1 MIGEYVQQHLHP
13 TGPYIN
19 ENEPSSILTYPF
31 QFVNSTRQLT
41 HAGDRSHLLG
51 FTDLTA
57 YSSAEFKTAATPE
70 TPYYGPSELASTQ
83 EGIYQQPLEFGDRYC
98 KTSFVPTSCPVVTVA
113 DSIDYTPITVQGTNS
128 DEAPALVKAAYP
140 SDGTAHRSFPSTA
153 ENESDNVKNSVL
165 HKIHQFDQY
174 AQFAQATPFQT
185 LVNQL
190 VASRDGQYSS
200 ADICGSH
207 PFQDVI
213 RKESQTEGLQQI
225 SGYTTAQAMEA
236 TKSNKTAQEP
246 HTYSTADHY
255 VTSVAQS
262 QPKYVRTPYD
272 QQLSQYIKGTCGT
285 VSGNSDE
292 QTYNYSQQ
300 TASHPITSWL
310 CESPV
315 NDQLRFSHNRMNGGA
330 FHASPERSEHMAF
343 VHSTPFGS
351 HIGNMRTQVL
361 HQETIHSFPVSPYQ
375 PQQQQQQ
382 RNPKSQSQTISS
394 HDGRGS
400 LDSPSTSSAASRGSS
415 SLADALACSSESG
428 GATRSIGN
436 EVKRHIQSFQNETAG
451 YNGPVNVCLSTE
463 VNQASGFSLQE
474 KSTPL
479 QTDFG
484 GSAANALPPSEH
496 EITKR
501 GPKLDELG
509 SKAGKRSGYLAK
521 RARTQSIVSQSIR
534 SNEKK
539 KIKFNFNPNKEHTN
553 LDSAPS
559 DDHRSLRTSIL
570 LSPRVIHTEFIE
582 KSHDESLTEDHESDS
597 LSDSDSDEELEEG
610 KVTRATNTIGVVNTD
625 RPRKHEICHVY
636 EQGAAP
642 IPSKIVVVPTT
653 TNYPPFR
660 EEHVIVPGSHGQC
673 LLWACKACKKKTMQV
688 DRRKA
693 ATMRERRRLRKVN
706 EAFETLK
713 RRTCANPNQRMPKVE
728 ILRNAIDYIE
738 NLEEML
744 QHNGVLPTGISPLT
758 SALLA
763 NGGNNMGTARR
774 NETGNSSD
782 EKKLSTRLPPLPNQA
797 QTTASQLQTRSM
809 EKQKN
814 NRIKKTAHGT
824 DCTSAPRLGHI
835 ESEPLNN
842 LAYIQRTSD
851 STPDVMNSPTVP
863 VNCSSTDY
871 GSEESPEGGPRNSA
885 TYAAQNNKSTD
896 FNTTYQNST
905 WELCSA
911 YGTSES
917 EKHGIKSA
925 RALELFHSGLLIG
938 QTSAHLGVP

>member
-31 QFVNSTRQLT
+31 HFVNSTRQLT

-51 FTDLTA
+51 FADLTA

-70 TPYYGPSELASTQ
+70 TPYYTPSELASTQ

-98 KTSFVPTSCPVVTVA
+98 KTSFETTSCPVATVA
-113 DSIDYTPITVQGTNS
+113 DNVDYTPLAVQDTNS
-128 DEAPALVKAAYP
+128 DEAPVLAEATYP
-140 SDGTAHRSFPSTA
+140 SDGASHRSFPSTA
-153 ENESDNVKNSVL
+153 EGGLDSVKNSVL

-185 LVNQL
+185 LVNHL

-225 SGYTTAQAMEA
+225 NGYTMVQAMEA
-236 TKSNKTAQEP
+236 TKSSKISHES
-246 HTYSTADHY
+246 HTYSSADHY
-255 VTSVAQS
+255 TTTVAQS

-272 QQLSQYIKGTCGT
+272 QQLSQYIKETCGT
-285 VSGNSDE
+285 VTGNSDE

-300 TASHPITSWL
+300 TASHPTTSWL

-315 NDQLRFSHNRMNGGA
+315 NDQLRFSHNRMNGSA
-330 FHASPERSEHMAF
+330 FHASPERSEHMTF

-351 HIGNMRTQVL
+351 HIGSMRTQVL
-361 HQETIHSFPVSPYQ
+361 HQETIQSFPVAPYQ
-375 PQQQQQQ
+375 LHQQQQQQ
-382 RNPKSQSQTISS
+382 RNPKSQSQTLSS

-415 SLADALACSSESG
+415 SLAEALACSSESG

-436 EVKRHIQSFQNETAG
+436 EVKRHIQSFQNETAS
-451 YNGPVNVCLSTE
+451 YNGPVNACLSTE
-463 VNQASGFSLQE
+463 VSQASGFSLQE
-474 KSTPL
+474 KPTPT
-479 QTDFG
+479 QTDFA
-484 GSAANALPPSEH
+484 GSKTNTLLPTEH
-496 EITKR
+496 VITKP

-509 SKAGKRSGYLAK
+509 SKAGKRSGYMAK
-521 RARTQSIVSQSIR
+521 RARTQSIVSQSVR

-539 KIKFNFNPNKEHTN
+539 KIKFNFNPNKEHAN
-553 LDSAPS
+553 ADSAPS
-559 DDHRSLRTSIL
+559 DDHRSPHNSIL
-570 LSPRVIHTEFIE
+570 LSPRVIHTEFID

-597 LSDSDSDEELEEG
+597 LSDSDSDDELEEG
-610 KVTRATNTIGVVNTD
+610 K
-625 RPRKHEICHVY
+625 
-636 EQGAAP
+636 
-642 IPSKIVVVPTT
+642 
-653 TNYPPFR
+653 

-758 SALLA
+758 STLLA
-763 NGGNNMGTARR
+763 NGGNSVGTARR
-774 NETGNSSD
+774 NDTGNSSD

-797 QTTASQLQTRSM
+797 QTTASQLQTRST

-814 NRIKKTAHGT
+814 NRVKKSTHGP
-824 DCTSAPRLGHI
+824 DCTSAPSLGHI
-835 ESEPLNN
+835 GSEPLSN
-842 LAYIQRTSD
+842 LTYIQRTSD
-851 STPDVMNSPTVP
+851 STQDVMNSPTVP
-863 VNCSSTDY
+863 VSCSSTDY
-871 GSEESPEGGPRNSA
+871 GSEESPEGGPRNAA
-885 TYAAQNNKSTD
+885 TYAAQQIQKNNKSMD
-896 FNTTYQNST
+896 FNTTYENSP
-905 WELCSA
+905 WELCST
-911 YGTSES
+911 YGTLES
-917 EKHGIKSA
+917 EKHGVKSA